1 MTRDLPALHRIKQS
15 PGLVRTEVHEAPW
28 AEATLNQVKVP
39 GPRGRVHSRC
49 SRSSIPD
56 AIRDN
61 RQLQRLEA
69 ALGARGCRGF
79 LGVKNGLT

>member
-39 GPRGRVHSRC
+39 GPRAIFC
-49 SRSSIPD
+49 SPSVEMP
-56 AIRDN
+56 A
-61 RQLQRLEA
+61 RQAEPPVDYR
-69 ALGARGCRGF
+69 RT
-79 LGVKNGLT
+79 VSN